1 MVTVT
6 DEANEEL
13 RRILS
18 TRSCDLG
25 KCLRLAMPPMWDGV
39 GDFGIVVDVEGEGD
53 QSVELDGL
61 KILLVDPLIA
71 ERLVNAVL
79 DFKDSP
85 DGCRFT
91 LDVF

>member
-1 MVTVT
+1 MWRNQTW
-6 DEANEEL
+6 
-13 RRILS
+13 LS
-18 TRSCDLG
+18 PKGG
-25 KCLRLAMPPMWDGV
+25 KEPDKV
-39 GDFGIVVDVEGEGD
+39 GVEGEGD
-53 QSVELDGL
+53 QAVELDGL

-79 DFKDSP
+79 DFKDTP